1 MLNGLYRGWI
11 PKKLSDKSRLT
22 SLPRIGVKVACYY
35 STHKNG
41 LKCSPG
47 SWSWLCPSFMR
58 TTTTRRQQM
67 RPLRSV
73 IFGIRSRKMS
83 LPFRRSLNHWTRL
96 SCSRRGGI
104 WRILQ
109 LTDAGYLKKF
119 RNVQLTFVQPHPYM
133 KIKAIKNVIFVNYWL
148 WSEES

>member
-1 MLNGLYRGWI
+1 
-11 PKKLSDKSRLT
+11 
-22 SLPRIGVKVACYY
+22 
-35 STHKNG
+35 
-41 LKCSPG
+41 
-47 SWSWLCPSFMR
+47 
-58 TTTTRRQQM
+58 
-67 RPLRSV
+67 
-73 IFGIRSRKMS
+73 